1 MLSAGTES
9 SQQQTRRW
17 LLFIY
22 RVPQDPPGRRTYIW
36 RQLRGLGAL
45 YLQQAAAILPAH
57 PAMREALAL
66 LAARVKE
73 YGGEVSLLE
82 TCSPDAEWDREIVA
96 RFNAARDEEYAE
108 LVEGVER
115 FEDEIARETRKRKF
129 TFAELED
136 IEADWEKLE
145 RWRKRV
151 EARDFF
157 GATGTGEL
165 AVAVARGRA
174 ALDAF
179 TAAVMDHEGVDGGAR
194 DD

>member
-1 MLSAGTES
+1 MEPRG
-9 SQQQTRRW
+9 W

-22 RVPQDPPGRRTYIW
+22 RVPQDPPGRRTYVW

-45 YLQQAAAILPAH
+45 YLQQASAILPSQ
-57 PAMREALAL
+57 PDLREALGL

-82 TCSPDAEWDREIVA
+82 TRSPHAEWEQELVA

-157 GATGTGEL
+157 EAAGTADL
-165 AVAVARGRA
+165 ALALARGRA

-179 TAAVMDHEGVDGGAR
+179 TAAVVEHEGVDGVPR
-194 DD
+194 ND

>member
-1 MLSAGTES
+1 MGTEPES
-9 SQQQTRRW
+9 NEQQTRRW

-22 RVPQDPPGRRTYIW
+22 RVPQDPPGRRAYVW
-36 RQLRGLGAL
+36 RQLRGLGAV
-45 YLQQAAAILPAH
+45 YLQQAATILPAR
-57 PAMREALAL
+57 PALYEALGV

-82 TCSPDAEWDREIVA
+82 TCSPDGEWEHETVA

-108 LVEGVER
+108 LVEGIER

-157 GATGTGEL
+157 GASGTAEL
-165 AVAVARGRA
+165 AVAVSRGRA

-179 TAAVMDHEGVDGGAR
+179 TAAVVQHEGVDGGPR
-194 DD
+194 DG